1 MTPLTYHQD
10 SAHAFEN
17 AERDFDA
24 TFNAIRAGRSL
35 AASYS
40 LQNDIQ
46 RQYLPHSHA
55 QTSVNALDLVFFRVQ
70 SEKEAAL
77 FESQVPTMVTLTKG
91 CKNIA
96 VVRELSEIPEGCGS
110 AVLTPTVAAYV
121 LVKVRSP
128 LASRSPIAD
137 RSFFFQGQIDLDVE
151 IGKCEKKLDLA
162 KMNLSKIQKIEAH
175 ADYLQTVPA
184 DVRAVNED
192 KVRF

>member
-10 SAHAFEN
+10 SAHVFED

-70 SEKEAAL
+70 SEKEATL

-128 LASRSPIAD
+128 LASRSPVAD
-137 RSFFFQGQIDLDVE
+137 RSF
-151 IGKCEKKLDLA
+151 
-162 KMNLSKIQKIEAH
+162 LS
-175 ADYLQTVPA
+175 
-184 DVRAVNED
+184 RA
-192 KVRF
+192 RSTSTSRSGSARRSWTSRR